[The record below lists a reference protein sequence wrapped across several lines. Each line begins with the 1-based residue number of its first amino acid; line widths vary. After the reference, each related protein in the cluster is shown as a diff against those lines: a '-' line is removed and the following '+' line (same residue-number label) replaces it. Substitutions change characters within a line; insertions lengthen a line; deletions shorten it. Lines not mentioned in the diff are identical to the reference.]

1 MVARLLVAALL
12 VATTAG
18 SFTAPWIPE
27 AASPTGCTAR
37 FQPHTRL
44 TVAPVISV
52 PEEESG
58 KIQNILFPKAPRRRN
73 LFSLTD
79 HFARVKNLFRFLQQQ
94 QQQRGVQHKRKA
106 LALALAAF
114 VWLQIGQPRHVHA
127 AATANKPAL
136 VEQVQRGGDRGESG
150 KSKIKKRRASQKV
163 SATAM
168 HGKLAVAAVAGTM
181 VVAPSAGFVMSRREK
196 EATDHD
202 KGGRNGFSAVAAQAG
217 VKTRNTASSTKPTKT
232 SRKESTANFNALRE
246 QEKKQVVD
254 KVLRKANA
262 ARQKVDS
269 DVYLKSLQK
278 EKSVIHSAL
287 ETLKKG
293 PPAAPVAAAT
303 QQVKAIVSGA

>member
-12 VATTAG
+12 VARTAG
-18 SFTAPWIPE
+18 SFTAPRIPE
-27 AASPTGCTAR
+27 AASSTGSTAR

-94 QQQRGVQHKRKA
+94 QRGVQHKRKA

-114 VWLQIGQPRHVHA
+114 VWLQAGQPRHVHA
-127 AATANKPAL
+127 AATTNKPAL

-163 SATAM
+163 SSTAM

-196 EATDHD
+196 ETNDHD

-254 KVLRKANA
+254 KVLKKANA